1 MKFYKST
8 HDERK
13 RHPEKGVVHHKR
25 RFFYQEDPKDL
36 KDLFHIE
43 TIVRKPRAEFSI
55 KFHVGNAGSE
65 TPWDG
70 HLNVLGSA
78 FYWGISPGRDL
89 AQKLTSNKEQR
100 YDTRDIQFR
109 LSENRAWI
117 KLWAPSDR
125 WEYGKLPKWRDGSFN
140 TSLIEA
146 IFGPKRYTYK
156 DLSIARMEVDL
167 PEGSYPVIVKVQEQT
182 LARTKSKR
190 VIEKKL
196 TLDVEAPKGIP
207 IYVDHS
213 GGWKGDRVYGFGV
226 GFKELRANWVQE
238 AKNAI
243 TAWALAERAKNG
255 FVKPDPIED

>member
-13 RHPEKGVVHHKR
+13 RHPAKGVVHHKR
-25 RFFYQEDPKDL
+25 RFFYKEVPEDL
-36 KDLFHIE
+36 KDLFRIE

-89 AQKLTSNKEQR
+89 AQKLTTNKKHK
-100 YDTRDIQFR
+100 YDGRDISLR
-109 LSENRAWI
+109 LSDRRAYF

-125 WEYGKLPKWRDGSFN
+125 WERGEMARWRDSSFRI
-140 TSLIEA
+140 SPADIL
-146 IFGPKRYTYK
+146 FGAKRYSYK
-156 DLSIARMEVDL
+156 DLSIARMEIDL

-196 TLDVEAPKGIP
+196 ILDVEAPKGIP

-226 GFKELRANWVQE
+226 GLKELRANWVQD